1 MTDEE
6 GREDIPKLKVMS
18 SSDAAKA
25 RANAI
30 SDEENAGEKTG
41 PSEGQNEEKDYQSE
55 LPMPEAKAE
64 EPVWYYQPKGNSEP
78 RTSGGIEPSGSWS
91 EPEPK
96 TSGGIE
102 PSSNYGPEPEAEPA
116 ISSSGTFE
124 PSTGYHSETQD
135 ATAPVAEPKKK
146 KEKKQKFS
154 TGPSGSFS
162 AAFKGMI
169 SFFTIKK
176 EDVGQA
182 EMDAMEKNFHFIP
195 AIGAVYGL
203 VLFIEMLILYLLN
216 YFVNFPLGP
225 VVGITVLATVLLG
238 SKFLHFDGLVDFGDG
253 IVASG
258 DRDKHIAAM
267 KDTRV
272 GAGGI
277 GLALVVTLMTLAIYS
292 AANDW
297 DDDLFFALFFI
308 IPATEVLVKNA
319 MVSAAS
325 TGTAGE
331 GMAARQ
337 VSNAN
342 TDTML
347 KSTVV
352 SAVILVIG
360 IAITTVSI
368 WAMNAVHTSYW
379 NGDLMDW
386 SLGFYAVS
394 MFIASIVGALV
405 SMGVGKM
412 MSQFAD
418 NTFGATTGDTLGAT
432 NEIARPIVS
441 ATMLAFFLIFVTIL
455 MRV

>member
-30 SDEENAGEKTG
+30 SDEEDASEKTG
-41 PSEGQNEEKDYQSE
+41 PSGEQNIENGHQSE
-55 LPMPEAKAE
+55 PPKPEAKAE
-64 EPVWYYQPKGNSEP
+64 EPVWYHQPEGDSEP
-78 RTSGGIEPSGSWS
+78 RSSGGIEPSGSWS
-91 EPEPK
+91 EPEPRS
-96 TSGGIE
+96 SGGIE
-102 PSSNYGPEPEAEPA
+102 PSSDYEPEHETEPA
-116 ISSSGTFE
+116 MSSSGTSE
-124 PSTGYHSETQD
+124 LSTGYQSETQD
-135 ATAPVAEPKKK
+135 AAAPAAEPKKK
-146 KEKKQKFS
+146 KEKKQRFS
-154 TGPSGSFS
+154 AGSSGSFS
-162 AAFKGMI
+162 AAFRGMI
-169 SFFTIKK
+169 SFFTIRK

-182 EMDAMEKNFHFIP
+182 EMDAMEKNFHFVP
-195 AIGAVYGL
+195 TIGAVYGL
-203 VLFIEMLILYLLN
+203 VLFVEMLILYLLN

-225 VVGITVLATVLLG
+225 VIGITVLATVLLG

-258 DRDKHIAAM
+258 DKDKHVAAM

-277 GLALVVTLMTLAIYS
+277 GLALVVTLMALAIYS
-292 AANDW
+292 AATRWNDN
-297 DDDLFFALFFI
+297 LFFALFFI

-331 GMAARQ
+331 GMAATQ

-360 IAITTVSI
+360 IAIT
-368 WAMNAVHTSYW
+368 
-379 NGDLMDW
+379 
-386 SLGFYAVS
+386 
-394 MFIASIVGALV
+394 
-405 SMGVGKM
+405 
-412 MSQFAD
+412 
-418 NTFGATTGDTLGAT
+418 
-432 NEIARPIVS
+432 
-441 ATMLAFFLIFVTIL
+441 
-455 MRV
+455 